1 MAHGQAPCGACSGAS
16 ERSTPLSGS
25 GSGGGVLEPEL
36 GGGTSVL
43 PLHAPAA
50 TSTSHTHPLK
60 AHAQLCVLG
69 SLEKP
74 ALSGRKPGVAV
85 MVASGKK
92 RHQCGESLSPLT
104 PQQRG
109 PHGGPSRLST
119 ALEGCRALCSPPT
132 REDGGRC
139 GVRIPTMSTWP
150 LCGDTPGPTH
160 LVTVL
165 HTGLSSHQH
174 GCSSRFLSSP
184 IQQQNSS

>member
-1 MAHGQAPCGACSGAS
+1 MNAGTLHQAGPTSGFEVTALQVPPLKPQRAEGHVPVVAHGQAPCGPCSGAS
-16 ERSTPLSGS
+16 ERSTLLSGS

-85 MVASGKK
+85 MVASGM
-92 RHQCGESLSPLT
+92 SP
-104 PQQRG
+104 
-109 PHGGPSRLST
+109 
-119 ALEGCRALCSPPT
+119 SPPKKGT
-132 REDGGRC
+132 S
-139 GVRIPTMSTWP
+139 VVS
-150 LCGDTPGPTH
+150 L
-160 LVTVL
+160 
-165 HTGLSSHQH
+165 
-174 GCSSRFLSSP
+174 
-184 IQQQNSS
+184 